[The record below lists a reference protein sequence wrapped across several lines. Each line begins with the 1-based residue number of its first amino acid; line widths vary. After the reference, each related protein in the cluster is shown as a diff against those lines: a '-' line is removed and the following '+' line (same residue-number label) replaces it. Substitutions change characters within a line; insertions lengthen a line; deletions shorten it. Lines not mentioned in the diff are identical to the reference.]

1 MKQNRKNTAAVV
13 RELIEPITDS
23 LGYTLWSVEYVKEG
37 SRYILRVTID
47 SSRGI
52 DINDCE
58 KVHRAID
65 APLDEADP
73 IEESYYLEVSSPG
86 VERELTE
93 DWHFE
98 AFRGRD
104 VQIFLFAPF
113 APAGGVKQL
122 CGTLG
127 EVTDKVLTLTVGEN
141 TYEIERERISAV
153 REYYDFSKDTANTA
167 DEETNENENVNEE

>member
-13 RELIEPITDS
+13 RELIEPITEE

-47 SSRGI
+47 SENGI
-52 DINDCE
+52 DIDDCE
-58 KVHRAID
+58 RVHRAID

-93 DWHFE
+93 DWHFA
-98 AFRGRD
+98 AFAGRT

-113 APAGGVKQL
+113 APAGGAKQII
-122 CGTLG
+122 GTLG
-127 EVTDKVLTLTVGEN
+127 ETDEKTLHLSRDGSDYV
-141 TYEIERERISAV
+141 IERDKISAV
-153 REYYDFSKDTANTA
+153 REYYDFSADSFRA
-167 DEETNENENVNEE
+167 DENDETDE